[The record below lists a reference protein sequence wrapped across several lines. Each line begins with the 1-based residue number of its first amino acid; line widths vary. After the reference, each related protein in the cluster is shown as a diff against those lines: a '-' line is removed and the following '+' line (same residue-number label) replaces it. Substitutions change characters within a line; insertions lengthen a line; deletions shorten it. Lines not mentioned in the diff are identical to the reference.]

1 MKKFWFLL
9 SFSLLFV
16 LVWCQK
22 QEIVQESQPIQEEI
36 AETKHVVRN
45 VDRWMTIDEVKKAE
59 NIKESDITDIF
70 DDGWVQWLETTT
82 YLNWE
87 KFYLLYAFYDWKL
100 WYVMYWLDD
109 AKFSDYWT
117 FRQILWQK
125 YWNWEDITD
134 EEYNDAKTK
143 SDAVLKEINDAQE
156 KTQNCID
163 WKIQC
168 SKEELDQAVQL
179 WKDKLKELEDP
190 QKIFSKYMFD
200 DDQVWKWTKPNYE
213 YDKDLQITLWDL
225 QYKHT
230 RELDDWTFISIE
242 LRTWIESYWA
252 TLVISYISNETKEL
266 LQWMYQSEIDN
277 NL

>member
-22 QEIVQESQPIQEEI
+22 QEIVQETQPIQEEI
-36 AETKHVVRN
+36 TETKHVVRS

-59 NIKESDITDIF
+59 NIKESDITDTF

-109 AKFSDYWT
+109 AKFSDYWS
-117 FRQILWQK
+117 FRQILWKK

-156 KTQNCID
+156 KAQNCID